1 MFLIEFSP
9 TCESDL
15 RKLIREDIKFSRKLW
30 ELILDINRDPYA
42 GLGKP
47 EALRG
52 DLSSWYSRQISDKH
66 RIIYKVEDEIL
77 KIASCYG
84 HYDDK

>member
-1 MFLIEFSP
+1 MLLIEFST

-30 ELILDINRDPYA
+30 ELIIDINRDSYS
-42 GLGKP
+42 GIGKP
-47 EALRG
+47 EALKG
-52 DLSSWYSRQISDKH
+52 ELSSWYSRQISDKH